1 MLAISPWFKMC
12 VFIRVN
18 IERRGAIQ
26 RCRSPSIQELW
37 TKEVAGKEKIAANQK
52 DDARTEGDWYHL

>member
-1 MLAISPWFKMC
+1 MC
-12 VFIRVN
+12 VFKRVN
-18 IERRGAIQ
+18 IERRGAIR

-52 DDARTEGDWYHL
+52 DDARTESDWHHL